1 MCNEEQEEGLS
12 LAFQMLIV
20 KDVERALR
28 FYCDVLGLELQS
40 VDLKNSPPAWA
51 RIVIDDV
58 IIVLRADG
66 YDDIGDLTGTALY
79 LVREGRVD
87 GLVWSGL
94 HFEAYD
100 IPQLCLR
107 VEEAGGRILM
117 HPRRSRDGKIVADL
131 ADTEGNVFVLFS
143 D

>member
-12 LAFQMLIV
+12 LAFHMLIV
-20 KDVERALR
+20 QDVERASR
-28 FYCDVLGLELQS
+28 FYSEVLGLEVQS
-40 VDLKNSPPAWA
+40 LDDKNSPPAWA
-51 RIVIDDV
+51 RLVIDDAV
-58 IIVLRADG
+58 IVLRADG
-66 YDDIGDLTGTALY
+66 YDNIGDITGTALY
-79 LVREGRVD
+79 LVRESRVD

-107 VEEAGGRILM
+107 VEEAGGRILI

-131 ADTEGNVFVLFS
+131 ADPDGNVFVLFS